1 MAPNA
6 RPVTVSGPAR
16 QAESRQRPM
25 TLTAAVSMGV
35 GAMVGAGIF
44 ALLGE
49 VGSRAGNT
57 VYVSFVIAGIISL
70 LSAYSYAKLGVRYPS
85 AGGIVEYLA
94 QAYGSGY
101 LTGILSIILYLSIT
115 IVMALVARAL
125 GSYARALVAPNA
137 PQIWTNVF
145 ASAAVIALAFVNA
158 FGSDLV
164 SRLEKLIVFAKVSIL
179 TLFVA
184 LGLVLLKPGLLAP
197 AAGARE
203 PLGTLGAVAICL
215 LAYHGFGVI
224 TNTVE
229 DMPKSSVTLPRALY
243 AAIGIVM
250 VLYVGVAVAV
260 FGNLPLADVVRAK
273 DYAMAEAARPLLG
286 QTGFTIISIAAL
298 MSAASSI
305 NANLYSTAKMTYLLA
320 RDGELPEF
328 EGRRVWRAGT
338 GGLVTTTAL
347 ILLLANLL
355 DLSRI
360 AALGSMV
367 YLIVYAAVHLGHWR
381 WLTAETGARSV
392 VVMLALATNLAVL
405 LLFGAQTAHDAPL
418 VLYLLAFLVASSLVL
433 ETYMQRVRG
442 RAITSANRWLRAT
455 RP

>member
-1 MAPNA
+1 
-6 RPVTVSGPAR
+6 
-16 QAESRQRPM
+16 M

-49 VGSRAGNT
+49 AGSRAGNA
-57 VYVSFVIAGIISL
+57 VYLSFVIAGVISL
-70 LSAYSYAKLGVRYPS
+70 LSGYSYAKLGVRYPS

-101 LTGILSIILYLSIT
+101 VTGVLSIILYLSVT

-125 GSYARALVAPNA
+125 GSYARALLVPDAPEL
-137 PQIWTNVF
+137 WTNVF
-145 ASAAVIALAFVNA
+145 ASAAVVALALVNA
-158 FGSDLV
+158 LGSGLV
-164 SRLEKLIVFAKVSIL
+164 GGIEKLIVFAKVAIL
-179 TLFVA
+179 VLFVA
-184 LGLVLLKPGLLAP
+184 LGLALLRPELLFA
-197 AAGARE
+197 AAGTRA
-203 PLGTLGAVAICL
+203 PLDILGTVAVCL

-229 DMPKSSVTLPRALY
+229 DMPSPSTTLPRALY
-243 AAIGIVM
+243 GAIGIVM
-250 VLYVGVAVAV
+250 LLYVGVAVAV
-260 FGNLPLADVVRAK
+260 FGNLRLDDIVRAK

-286 QTGFTIISIAAL
+286 RAGFTIIAIAAV

-328 EGRRVWRAGT
+328 EARRVWRAGT
-338 GGLVTTTAL
+338 GGLFTTTGL
-347 ILLLANLL
+347 ILLMANLL

-360 AALGSMV
+360 TALGSMI

-381 WLTAETGARSV
+381 WLTAETGAKSA

-405 LLFGAQTAHDAPL
+405 LVFGAQTARDAPF
-418 VLYLLAFLVASSLVL
+418 VLYLLAVLVVSSLLVEL
-433 ETYMQRVRG
+433 YMKRVRG
-442 RAITSANRWLRAT
+442 RAIMPTISGEA
-455 RP
+455 